1 VAELFGLDTN
11 VLVYTAATDD
21 PARCERATDIVTR
34 AVASGRCVLATQN
47 VIEFVAVTSRRR
59 GGGVPLLPPEAA
71 AARARDLMVMF
82 PALARPDRNSVLA
95 ALAEAVAGRASWW
108 DAMLAATLAG
118 AGCTVLLSED
128 MHDGGT
134 LAGLTIRNPFA
145 GDELPEAVANLLNVP
160 DARVVE
166 EPELP
171 EAVAAGG
178 EWRNLEPEHPASDP
192 RTCVVDGQSITYGEL
207 IAGIGEGWAALGRAA
222 QRAHRGG
229 FRIGVRITAGGG
241 LMVKVRTPNGDEA
254 VLDPDG
260 HQAPDVERDVANAF
274 KDLSD
279 GLNAAAAATEFL
291 RECGGDVRI
300 TQQQDGKL
308 VADGRTPAGRPFKL
322 GGESADEPA
331 ELH

>member
-34 AVASGRCVLATQN
+34 AVASSRCVLATQN

-59 GGGVPLLPPEAA
+59 GGGVPLLSPEAA

-82 PALARPDRNSVLA
+82 PALARPDQNSVLA

-145 GDELPEAVANLLNVP
+145 GDELPEAVA
-160 DARVVE
+160 
-166 EPELP
+166 
-171 EAVAAGG
+171 AGG

-207 IAGIGEGWAALGRAA
+207 IAGIGEGWAALGRAV

-279 GLNAAAAATEFL
+279 GLNAAEAATDFL
-291 RECGGDVRI
+291 RECGGDVQI